1 MKLETAVEEYIARKR
16 LMGRR
21 YVNVSRELRSFVRM
35 HAGLLINKINATH
48 ISLFLN
54 CRPVRRSTWA
64 RKHAQLKAF
73 FSYWLA
79 RQEITRLPMP
89 HSRPVGQRIFSPY
102 IYSRSEIRA
111 LLRHSPEIQNRQLSQ
126 LRPET
131 FRLIVI
137 LLYATGMWVSE
148 ALSLRVSDLDL
159 KKSVLTLSS
168 RAGAPRQ
175 IPVGPQL
182 NELLRQSVG
191 TAGKN
196 ELIISTKRGSALSI
210 QRIDIHFRR
219 VRTLAGITRNDGSK
233 YHPTLRDLRHTFAVN
248 RVCDWYQKK
257 ENVDLML
264 PRMASYMGLRT
275 FPLIEKYLSLAPA
288 HFKKQVRQLRT

>member
-16 LMGRR
+16 LIGRR
-21 YVNVSRELRSFVRM
+21 YVTVSRELRALARM
-35 HAGLLINKINATH
+35 HAGLLINEINATCV
-48 ISLFLN
+48 SLYLN
-54 CRPVRRSTWA
+54 RRPVRRSTWA
-64 RKHAQLKAF
+64 RKHSQLKAF

-79 RQEITRLPMP
+79 GQEITRLPMP
-89 HSRPVGQRIFSPY
+89 PPRPGGQRIFSPY
-102 IYSRSEIRA
+102 IYSRSEIRM
-111 LLRHSPEIQNRQLSQ
+111 LLRHSAEIQNRKLSQ

-131 FRLIVI
+131 FRLVVI
-137 LLYATGMWVSE
+137 LLYATGMWVNE

-159 KKSVLTLSS
+159 ENSVITLSS
-168 RAGAPRQ
+168 RAGAARQ

-196 ELIISTKRGSALSI
+196 ELIFSTKRGSALSI
-210 QRIDIHFRR
+210 QRINLHFRR
-219 VRTLAGITRNDGSK
+219 VQLGHYKKISGSK
-233 YHPTLRDLRHTFAVN
+233 YQPTLRDLRHTFAVN

-257 ENVDLML
+257 ENVELML

-288 HFKKQVRQLRT
+288 HFKKQVYQLQT